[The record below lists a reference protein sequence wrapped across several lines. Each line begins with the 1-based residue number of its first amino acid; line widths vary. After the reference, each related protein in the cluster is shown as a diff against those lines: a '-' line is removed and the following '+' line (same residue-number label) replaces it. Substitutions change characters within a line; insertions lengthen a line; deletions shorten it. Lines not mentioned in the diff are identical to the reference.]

1 MKFEEL
7 KIKGAFLIQA
17 KPFIDERGSFRRHF
31 CEQEFKNKGL
41 DNNVSQ
47 ANISENNYRH
57 TLRGFHYL
65 SKPYSEAK
73 TLSCISGSIYDII
86 VDLRSNSES
95 FLQWIGLTLIA
106 KEQKSIHIP
115 SGCANA
121 FLTLENNS
129 LIHYYF
135 SKPYIKEADTGFRY
149 NDPLFDFDWPFEPVH
164 ISTRDK
170 NLPNLIIPEVE

>member
-7 KIKGAFLIQA
+7 EIKGAFLIHVE
-17 KPFIDERGSFRRHF
+17 PFIDERGSFRRHF
-31 CEQEFKNKGL
+31 CEKEFKNKGL
-41 DNNVSQ
+41 DNNISQ
-47 ANISENNYRH
+47 ANISENNYKH

-65 SKPYSEAK
+65 STPYSEAK

-121 FLTLENNS
+121 FLTLENNCLAAFIVMESFVLEDKIVVINTLNGS
-129 LIHYYF
+129 LVCI
-135 SKPYIKEADTGFRY
+135 SINSTTGT
-149 NDPLFDFDWPFEPVH
+149 L
-164 ISTRDK
+164 
-170 NLPNLIIPEVE
+170 